1 MPPPRKGY
9 TVEGAI
15 VMAGEATAGEMSSKR
30 SQKNQ
35 PESQQESKLIIGW
48 REMISI
54 PEWGITELRA
64 KMDTGARS
72 SAIDV
77 ASSEILPK
85 GRVRFEVVLDRKKKD
100 RKRIIEASISRR
112 TSIRSSTGE
121 TRDRLMVLVQVKIG
135 PIVKPVEFSL
145 VSRKNMLC
153 RALLGRRAL
162 EIDFL
167 IDPTRKY
174 SLNS

>member
-1 MPPPRKGY
+1 
-9 TVEGAI
+9 VA
-15 VMAGEATAGEMSSKR
+15 AGKMSSKR
-30 SQKNQ
+30 SREYQ
-35 PESQQESKLIIGW
+35 PESKQNGKLIIGW
-48 REMISI
+48 RETISI

-77 ASSEILPK
+77 ASSEILPE
-85 GRVRFEVVLDRKKKD
+85 GRVRFEVVLDRKKRD
-100 RKRIIEASISRR
+100 RTRIIEASISRR

-121 TRDRLMVLVQVKIG
+121 NRNRLIVLVQVKIG

-145 VSRKNMLC
+145 VCRENMLC

-162 EIDFL
+162 EGDFL
-167 IDPTRKY
+167 IDATRKY

>member
-1 MPPPRKGY
+1 
-9 TVEGAI
+9 
-15 VMAGEATAGEMSSKR
+15 MSSKR
-30 SQKNQ
+30 TRKSQT
-35 PESQQESKLIIGW
+35 ESQEESKLVIGW

-54 PEWGITELRA
+54 PEWGITKLRA

-77 ASSEILPK
+77 ASSEILPE

-100 RKRIIEASISRR
+100 RKRVIEASISRR

-121 TRDRLMVLVQVKIG
+121 TRDRLMVLVKVKIG

-145 VSRKNMLC
+145 VCRKNMLC

-162 EIDFL
+162 EGDFL
-167 IDPTRKY
+167 VDSTQKY

>member
-1 MPPPRKGY
+1 
-9 TVEGAI
+9 
-15 VMAGEATAGEMSSKR
+15 MSSKR
-30 SQKNQ
+30 SRENQ
-35 PESQQESKLIIGW
+35 PESKQEGKLIIGW

-77 ASSEILPK
+77 ASSEILPQ
-85 GRVRFEVVLDRKKKD
+85 GRVRFEVVLDRKKRD
-100 RKRIIEASISRR
+100 RKRVIEASISRR
-112 TSIRSSTGE
+112 TAIRSSTGE
-121 TRDRLMVLVQVKIG
+121 NRNRLKVLVKVKIG

-145 VSRKNMLC
+145 VCRENMLC

-162 EIDFL
+162 EGDFL
-167 IDPTRKY
+167 IDATRKY

>member
-1 MPPPRKGY
+1 
-9 TVEGAI
+9 
-15 VMAGEATAGEMSSKR
+15 MSSER
-30 SQKNQ
+30 SREDQ
-35 PESQQESKLIIGW
+35 PESEQNNKLIIGW
-48 REMISI
+48 RETISI

-77 ASSEILPK
+77 ASSEILPG
-85 GRVRFEVVLDRKKKD
+85 GRVRFEVVLDRKNRD
-100 RKRIIEASISRR
+100 RKRIIEASISRK
-112 TSIRSSTGE
+112 TAIRSSTGE
-121 TRDRLMVLVQVKIG
+121 TRDRLMVLVQVRIG

-145 VSRKNMLC
+145 VCRENMLC

-162 EIDFL
+162 EGDFL
-167 IDPTRKY
+167 IDATRKY

>member
-1 MPPPRKGY
+1 
-9 TVEGAI
+9 
-15 VMAGEATAGEMSSKR
+15 MSSKR
-30 SQKNQ
+30 SRENQ
-35 PESQQESKLIIGW
+35 PESEQESKLIIGW

-54 PEWGITELRA
+54 PEWGIPKLRA

-77 ASSEILPK
+77 ASSEILPE
-85 GRVRFEVVLDRKKKD
+85 GRVRFEVVLDRKKRD
-100 RKRIIEASISRR
+100 LKRIIEASISRR

-145 VSRKNMLC
+145 VCRKNMLC

-162 EIDFL
+162 EGDFL
-167 IDPTRKY
+167 VDPTRKY

>member
-1 MPPPRKGY
+1 
-9 TVEGAI
+9 VA
-15 VMAGEATAGEMSSKR
+15 AGKMSSER
-30 SQKNQ
+30 SREDQ
-35 PESQQESKLIIGW
+35 PESEQNNKLIIGW
-48 REMISI
+48 RETISI

-77 ASSEILPK
+77 ASSEILPG
-85 GRVRFEVVLDRKKKD
+85 GRVRFEVVLDRKNRD
-100 RKRIIEASISRR
+100 RKRIIEASISRK
-112 TSIRSSTGE
+112 TAIRSSTGE
-121 TRDRLMVLVQVKIG
+121 TRDRLMVLVQVRIG

-145 VSRKNMLC
+145 VCRENMLC

-162 EIDFL
+162 EGDFL
-167 IDPTRKY
+167 IDATRKY

>member
-1 MPPPRKGY
+1 MGD
-9 TVEGAI
+9 
-15 VMAGEATAGEMSSKR
+15 MNSKR
-30 SQKNQ
+30 SRENQ
-35 PESQQESKLIIGW
+35 LESEQESKLIIGW
-48 REMISI
+48 REMIAI
-54 PEWGITELRA
+54 PDWGIPELRA

-77 ASSEILPK
+77 ASSEILPE
-85 GRVRFEVVLDRKKKD
+85 GRVRFEVVLDRKKRD

-121 TRDRLMVLVQVKIG
+121 SRDRLMVLVEVKIG
-135 PIVKPVEFSL
+135 PIMKPVEFSL
-145 VSRKNMLC
+145 VCRKNMLC

-162 EIDFL
+162 EDDFL
-167 IDPTRKY
+167 VDPTRKY

>member
-1 MPPPRKGY
+1 
-9 TVEGAI
+9 
-15 VMAGEATAGEMSSKR
+15 MSSER
-30 SQKNQ
+30 SREDQ
-35 PESQQESKLIIGW
+35 PESEQNNKLIIGW
-48 REMISI
+48 RETISI

-77 ASSEILPK
+77 ASSEILPE
-85 GRVRFEVVLDRKKKD
+85 GRVRFEVVLDRKNRD
-100 RKRIIEASISRR
+100 RKRIIEASISRK
-112 TSIRSSTGE
+112 TAIRSSTGE
-121 TRDRLMVLVQVKIG
+121 TRDRLMVLVQVRIG

-145 VSRKNMLC
+145 VCRENMLC

-162 EIDFL
+162 EGDFL
-167 IDPTRKY
+167 IDATRKY

>member
-1 MPPPRKGY
+1 
-9 TVEGAI
+9 
-15 VMAGEATAGEMSSKR
+15 MSSKQNR
-30 SQKNQ
+30 EDQ
-35 PESQQESKLIIGW
+35 PESKKNSKLIIGW
-48 REMISI
+48 RETISI

-77 ASSEILPK
+77 ASSEILPE
-85 GRVRFEVVLDRKKKD
+85 GRVRFEVVLDRKKRD

-112 TSIRSSTGE
+112 TAIRSSTGE
-121 TRDRLMVLVQVKIG
+121 TRNRLMVLVKVKIG

-145 VSRKNMLC
+145 VCRENMLC

-162 EIDFL
+162 EGDFL
-167 IDPTRKY
+167 IDSTRKY

>member
-1 MPPPRKGY
+1 MAEKA
-9 TVEGAI
+9 TVGD
-15 VMAGEATAGEMSSKR
+15 MNSKR
-30 SQKNQ
+30 SRENQ
-35 PESQQESKLIIGW
+35 HEAEQDSKLIIGW

-54 PEWGITELRA
+54 PEWGITKLRA

-77 ASSEILPK
+77 ASSEMLPE
-85 GRVRFEVVLDRKKKD
+85 GRVRFEVVLDRRKRV

-145 VSRKNMLC
+145 VCRKNMLC

-162 EIDFL
+162 EGDFL
-167 IDPTRKY
+167 IDPARKY
-174 SLNS
+174 SLSS

>member
-1 MPPPRKGY
+1 
-9 TVEGAI
+9 VA
-15 VMAGEATAGEMSSKR
+15 AGKMSSKQSR
-30 SQKNQ
+30 EDQ
-35 PESQQESKLIIGW
+35 PESKQNSKLVIGW
-48 REMISI
+48 RETISI

-77 ASSEILPK
+77 ASSEILPE
-85 GRVRFEVVLDRKKKD
+85 GRVRFEVVLDRKKRD
-100 RKRIIEASISRR
+100 RKRIIEAPISRR
-112 TSIRSSTGE
+112 TAIRSSTGE
-121 TRDRLMVLVQVKIG
+121 TRNRLMVLVKVKIG

-145 VSRKNMLC
+145 VCRENMLC

-162 EIDFL
+162 EGDFL
-167 IDPTRKY
+167 IDATRKY

>member
-1 MPPPRKGY
+1 
-9 TVEGAI
+9 
-15 VMAGEATAGEMSSKR
+15 MAED
-30 SQKNQ
+30 N
-35 PESQQESKLIIGW
+35 QQESKLIIGW

-54 PEWGITELRA
+54 PEWDIPKLRA

-77 ASSEILPK
+77 ASSEILP
-85 GRVRFEVVLDRKKKD
+85 GDRVRFEVVLDRKKRNDYPQIWLRNIYKLQL
-100 RKRIIEASISRR
+100 RKLSKNILRKSEMNLPR

-121 TRDRLMVLVQVKIG
+121 TRNRLMVLVDVKIG

-162 EIDFL
+162 EDDFL

>member
-1 MPPPRKGY
+1 MS
-9 TVEGAI
+9 
-15 VMAGEATAGEMSSKR
+15 GER
-30 SQKNQ
+30 SQENQ
-35 PESQQESKLIIGW
+35 PESQHGSKLTIGW

-54 PEWGITELRA
+54 PEWGITKLRA
-64 KMDTGARS
+64 KIDTGARS

-121 TRDRLMVLVQVKIG
+121 TRDRLMVLVEVKIG
-135 PIVKPVEFSL
+135 PILKPVEFSL
-145 VSRKNMLC
+145 VCRKNMLC

-162 EIDFL
+162 ENDFL
-167 IDPTRKY
+167 VDSTRKY
-174 SLNS
+174 SLDS

>member
-1 MPPPRKGY
+1 
-9 TVEGAI
+9 VA
-15 VMAGEATAGEMSSKR
+15 AGKMSSKQSR
-30 SQKNQ
+30 EDQ
-35 PESQQESKLIIGW
+35 PESKQNCKLVIGW
-48 REMISI
+48 RETISI

-77 ASSEILPK
+77 ASSEVLPE
-85 GRVRFEVVLDRKKKD
+85 GRVRFEVVLDRKKRD

-112 TSIRSSTGE
+112 TAIRSSTGE
-121 TRDRLMVLVQVKIG
+121 TRNRLMVLVKVKIG

-145 VSRKNMLC
+145 VCRENMLC

-162 EIDFL
+162 EGDFL
-167 IDPTRKY
+167 IDATRKY

>member
-1 MPPPRKGY
+1 
-9 TVEGAI
+9 
-15 VMAGEATAGEMSSKR
+15 MSRKR
-30 SQKNQ
+30 SRENQ
-35 PESQQESKLIIGW
+35 LEAEQDSKLIIGW
-48 REMISI
+48 RETISI

-77 ASSEILPK
+77 ASSKILPE
-85 GRVRFEVVLDRKKKD
+85 GRVRFEVVLDRKNRD

-112 TSIRSSTGE
+112 TAIRSSTGE
-121 TRDRLMVLVQVKIG
+121 TRNRLMVLVQVKIG

-145 VSRKNMLC
+145 VCRENMLC

-162 EIDFL
+162 EGHFL
-167 IDPTRKY
+167 IDATRKY

>member
-1 MPPPRKGY
+1 MGD
-9 TVEGAI
+9 
-15 VMAGEATAGEMSSKR
+15 MNSKR
-30 SQKNQ
+30 SRENQ
-35 PESQQESKLIIGW
+35 LESEQESKLIIGW
-48 REMISI
+48 REMIAI
-54 PEWGITELRA
+54 PDWGIPELRA

-77 ASSEILPK
+77 ASSEILPE
-85 GRVRFEVVLDRKKKD
+85 GRVRFEVVLDRKKRD

-121 TRDRLMVLVQVKIG
+121 TRDRLMVLVEVKIG
-135 PIVKPVEFSL
+135 PIMKPVEFSL
-145 VSRKNMLC
+145 VCRKNMLC

-162 EIDFL
+162 EGDFL
-167 IDPTRKY
+167 VDPTRKY

>member
-1 MPPPRKGY
+1 
-9 TVEGAI
+9 
-15 VMAGEATAGEMSSKR
+15 MSSKR
-30 SQKNQ
+30 SRENQ
-35 PESQQESKLIIGW
+35 PESEQESKLIIGW
-48 REMISI
+48 REVISI

-72 SAIDV
+72 SAIDG

-85 GRVRFEVVLDRKKKD
+85 GRIRFEVVLDRKKKD
-100 RKRIIEASISRR
+100 RNRIIEASISRR

-121 TRDRLMVLVQVKIG
+121 TRNRLMVLVQVKIG
-135 PIVKPVEFSL
+135 PIVKLVEFSL
-145 VSRKNMLC
+145 VCRKNMLC

-162 EIDFL
+162 EGDFL
-167 IDPTRKY
+167 IDATRKY

>member
-1 MPPPRKGY
+1 
-9 TVEGAI
+9 
-15 VMAGEATAGEMSSKR
+15 MSSKQSR
-30 SQKNQ
+30 EDQ
-35 PESQQESKLIIGW
+35 PESKQNSKLIIGW
-48 REMISI
+48 RETISI

-77 ASSEILPK
+77 ASSEILPE
-85 GRVRFEVVLDRKKKD
+85 GRVRFEVVLDRKKRD
-100 RKRIIEASISRR
+100 RKRIIEAPISRR
-112 TSIRSSTGE
+112 TAIRSSTGE
-121 TRDRLMVLVQVKIG
+121 TRNRLMVLVKVKIG

-145 VSRKNMLC
+145 VCRENMLC

-162 EIDFL
+162 EGDFL
-167 IDPTRKY
+167 IDATRKY

>member
-1 MPPPRKGY
+1 
-9 TVEGAI
+9 
-15 VMAGEATAGEMSSKR
+15 MAGKATAGEMSRKR

-54 PEWGITELRA
+54 PEWGITKLRA

-85 GRVRFEVVLDRKKKD
+85 GRVRFEVVLDRKKRD
-100 RKRIIEASISRR
+100 RKRILEASISRR

-121 TRDRLMVLVQVKIG
+121 TRDRLMVLVEVKIG

-145 VSRKNMLC
+145 VCRENMLC

-162 EIDFL
+162 EDDFL
-167 IDPTRKY
+167 VDSNRKY

>member
-1 MPPPRKGY
+1 
-9 TVEGAI
+9 
-15 VMAGEATAGEMSSKR
+15 MSSKR
-30 SQKNQ
+30 SRKNE
-35 PESQQESKLIIGW
+35 PESQQESKLVIGW

-54 PEWGITELRA
+54 PEWGITQLRA
-64 KMDTGARS
+64 KIDTGARS

-77 ASSEILPK
+77 ASSEILAK

-121 TRDRLMVLVQVKIG
+121 TRDRLMVLVEVKIG

-145 VSRKNMLC
+145 VCRKNMLC

-162 EIDFL
+162 EDDFL
-167 IDPTRKY
+167 VDSARKY
-174 SLNS
+174 SLSS

>member
-1 MPPPRKGY
+1 MG
-9 TVEGAI
+9 
-15 VMAGEATAGEMSSKR
+15 SKR
-30 SQKNQ
+30 SRENQ
-35 PESQQESKLIIGW
+35 PESQEEGKLIIGW

-54 PEWGITELRA
+54 PEWGITQLRA

-77 ASSEILPK
+77 ASSEILPE
-85 GRVRFEVVLDRKKKD
+85 GRVRFEVVLDRKKRD
-100 RKRIIEASISRR
+100 QKRIIEAPISRM

-121 TRDRLMVLVQVKIG
+121 TRDRLMVLVKVKIG

-145 VSRKNMLC
+145 VCRENMLC

-162 EIDFL
+162 EGDFL
-167 IDPTRKY
+167 VDSTRKNI
-174 SLNS
+174 L

>member
-1 MPPPRKGY
+1 
-9 TVEGAI
+9 
-15 VMAGEATAGEMSSKR
+15 MSSKR
-30 SQKNQ
+30 SRENQ
-35 PESQQESKLIIGW
+35 TASQRESKLIIGW
-48 REMISI
+48 RETIAI
-54 PEWGITELRA
+54 PEWGIPELRA

-77 ASSEILPK
+77 ASSEILPE
-85 GRVRFEVVLDRKKKD
+85 GRVRFEVVLDRKKRD

-121 TRDRLMVLVQVKIG
+121 TRDRLMVLAKVKIG
-135 PIVKPVEFSL
+135 SIVKPVEFSL

-162 EIDFL
+162 EGDFL
-167 IDPTRKY
+167 IDPTIKY
-174 SLNS
+174 SLDS

>member
-1 MPPPRKGY
+1 
-9 TVEGAI
+9 VA
-15 VMAGEATAGEMSSKR
+15 AGKMSSKQSR
-30 SQKNQ
+30 EDQ
-35 PESQQESKLIIGW
+35 PESTQNSKLVIGW
-48 REMISI
+48 RETISI

-77 ASSEILPK
+77 ASSEILPE
-85 GRVRFEVVLDRKKKD
+85 GRVRFEVVLDRKKRD

-112 TSIRSSTGE
+112 TAIRSSTGE
-121 TRDRLMVLVQVKIG
+121 TRNRLMVLVKVKIG

-145 VSRKNMLC
+145 VCRENMLC

-162 EIDFL
+162 EGDFL
-167 IDPTRKY
+167 IDATRKY

>member
-1 MPPPRKGY
+1 
-9 TVEGAI
+9 
-15 VMAGEATAGEMSSKR
+15 MSSER
-30 SQKNQ
+30 SREDQ
-35 PESQQESKLIIGW
+35 PESEQNSKLIIGW
-48 REMISI
+48 RETISI

-77 ASSEILPK
+77 ASSEILPE
-85 GRVRFEVVLDRKKKD
+85 GRVRFEVVLDRKNRD
-100 RKRIIEASISRR
+100 RKRIIEASISRK
-112 TSIRSSTGE
+112 TAIRSSTGE
-121 TRDRLMVLVQVKIG
+121 TRDRLMVLVQVRIG

-145 VSRKNMLC
+145 VCRENMLC

-162 EIDFL
+162 EGDFL
-167 IDPTRKY
+167 IDATRKY

>member
-1 MPPPRKGY
+1 
-9 TVEGAI
+9 
-15 VMAGEATAGEMSSKR
+15 MSSKR
-30 SQKNQ
+30 SRKS
-35 PESQQESKLIIGW
+35 PTESQQESKLVIGW
-48 REMISI
+48 RETISI
-54 PEWGITELRA
+54 PEWGIPKLHA

-77 ASSEILPK
+77 ASSEILPE
-85 GRVRFEVVLDRKKKD
+85 GRVRFEVVLDRKKRD
-100 RKRIIEASISRR
+100 QKRIIEAPISRR

-121 TRDRLMVLVQVKIG
+121 TRERLMVLVKVKIG

-162 EIDFL
+162 EGDFL
-167 IDPTRKY
+167 VDSTTKY

>member
-1 MPPPRKGY
+1 
-9 TVEGAI
+9 
-15 VMAGEATAGEMSSKR
+15 MAGNATVGDMSSKR
-30 SQKNQ
+30 SREDQ
-35 PESQQESKLIIGW
+35 PESEQESKLIIGW

-54 PEWGITELRA
+54 PEWGIIKLRA

-77 ASSEILPK
+77 ASSEILPE
-85 GRVRFEVVLDRKKKD
+85 GRVRFEVVLDRKKRD

-121 TRDRLMVLVQVKIG
+121 TRDRLMVLVKVKIG

-145 VSRKNMLC
+145 VCRKNMLC

-162 EIDFL
+162 EGDFF

>member
-1 MPPPRKGY
+1 
-9 TVEGAI
+9 
-15 VMAGEATAGEMSSKR
+15 MSSKR
-30 SQKNQ
+30 NRENQ
-35 PESQQESKLIIGW
+35 PVSQQDSKLVIGW

-54 PEWGITELRA
+54 PEWGIPNLRA

-77 ASSEILPK
+77 SSSEILPE
-85 GRVRFEVVLDRKKKD
+85 GRVRFEVVLDRKKRG

-121 TRDRLMVLVQVKIG
+121 TRDRLMVVVKVKIG
-135 PIVKPVEFSL
+135 PIMKPVEFSL
-145 VSRKNMLC
+145 VCRKNMLC

-162 EIDFL
+162 EGDFL
-167 IDPTRKY
+167 VDPTRKY

>member
-1 MPPPRKGY
+1 
-9 TVEGAI
+9 
-15 VMAGEATAGEMSSKR
+15 MSSER
-30 SQKNQ
+30 NRRDQ
-35 PESQQESKLIIGW
+35 PESEQNSKLIIGW
-48 REMISI
+48 RETISI

-77 ASSEILPK
+77 ANSEILPE
-85 GRVRFEVVLDRKKKD
+85 GRVRFEVVLDRKNRD
-100 RKRIIEASISRR
+100 RKRIIEASISRK
-112 TSIRSSTGE
+112 TAIRSSTGE
-121 TRDRLMVLVQVKIG
+121 TRDRLMVLVQVRIG

-145 VSRKNMLC
+145 VCRENMLC

-162 EIDFL
+162 EGDFL
-167 IDPTRKY
+167 IDATRKY

>member
-1 MPPPRKGY
+1 
-9 TVEGAI
+9 
-15 VMAGEATAGEMSSKR
+15 MSSKR
-30 SQKNQ
+30 SRENQ
-35 PESQQESKLIIGW
+35 PESEQESKLIIGW

-54 PEWGITELRA
+54 PEWGITKLRA

-72 SAIDV
+72 SAIDI

-162 EIDFL
+162 EVDFL

>member
-1 MPPPRKGY
+1 
-9 TVEGAI
+9 
-15 VMAGEATAGEMSSKR
+15 MSSKR
-30 SQKNQ
+30 SRKSQL
-35 PESQQESKLIIGW
+35 ESQQESKLVIGW

-54 PEWGITELRA
+54 PEWGITQLRA

-77 ASSEILPK
+77 ANSEILPE
-85 GRVRFEVVLDRKKKD
+85 GRVRFEVVLDRKKRD
-100 RKRIIEASISRR
+100 RKRVIEASISRR

-121 TRDRLMVLVQVKIG
+121 TRDRLMVLVKVKIG

-145 VSRKNMLC
+145 VCRRNMLC

-162 EIDFL
+162 EGDFL
-167 IDPTRKY
+167 VDSTMKY
-174 SLNS
+174 SLTS